1 MNEII
6 EYEWYERNN
15 RINDMNEII
24 EYEWYKR
31 NNQRKECTVFVY
43 PVILE
48 SLYKLDNMRVG

>member
-1 MNEII
+1 
-6 EYEWYERNN
+6 
-15 RINDMNEII
+15 MNEII